1 MRTIDQSKKAA
12 VCKSA
17 VRLINQLGFDGV
29 SMAKIAKEAG
39 VSPATIYIYFE
50 NKEDMLKQVYL
61 ELKQAMVA
69 FILKD
74 FQPSQDY
81 KAMFQHLFYQHWF
94 YFYQHPD
101 AFAFIE
107 QFANSP
113 LLTGA
118 CTEAGL
124 RFYQPIMDI
133 ILQAQ
138 SAGAVKKLSQPIFNA
153 LVFAPLLQ
161 LAKLHASGRQNVQ
174 PQELEQVFE
183 IIWTGLKNPQN

>member
-1 MRTIDQSKKAA
+1 MRNLDLAKRAA

-29 SMAKIAKEAG
+29 SMAKIAKDAG

-61 ELKQAMVA
+61 ELKQEMAG
-69 FILKD
+69 FIMKD
-74 FQPSQDY
+74 FQSSTDY
-81 KAMFQHLFYQHWF
+81 KAMFKHLFYQHWF
-94 YFYQHPD
+94 YFYQYPD
-101 AFAFIE
+101 SFAFIE

-113 LLTGA
+113 LLNGVCAEEGA
-118 CTEAGL
+118 
-124 RFYQPIMDI
+124 RFYQPIMDVI
-133 ILQAQ
+133 HRAQ
-138 SAGAVKKLSQPIFNA
+138 QAGAIKQMSQAIYNA

-174 PQELEQVFE
+174 PQDLEQVFE
-183 IIWTGLKNPQN
+183 IIWTGLKSP